1 MEGNEDQM
9 RQAAHLMVQNLAG
22 SLALVT
28 CKEPLR
34 MSIVAHIK
42 TLMLQNGFSEQ
53 NLPEQAIIV
62 IANDNLELACSV
74 VEKVAMDK
82 AVVEV
87 DEALAPAYMTRL
99 KHRER
104 SSQAFWDTAAMAAS
118 HYSGMLP
125 DPLRLKLG
133 GLQPSQM
140 RVYEDFG
147 RRPLSTFLRPEEVA
161 SEETT
166 QQPPAGS
173 REVDYDG
180 QAPGG
185 LLTAQQSSE
194 IFSQLVSDLD
204 KALASAEAAGMDAIT
219 KLTPDHEVH
228 RILRQIPIVASKSF
242 AKDDTTLTFSQ
253 KVVQHLYRSETQ
265 LAREV
270 FIILLQRLCDVA
282 TKIAKEVTAWLIY
295 APDEVSVILR
305 ITCLSTVLK

>member
-34 MSIVAHIK
+34 MSIVTHIK

-147 RRPLSTFLRPEEVA
+147 RRPLSSFLRPEETT
-161 SEETT
+161 EEAT
-166 QQPPAGS
+166 QQVATTA

-295 APDEVSVILR
+295 APDEVGL
-305 ITCLSTVLK
+305 LSNGTVDPFLNF